1 MHVKTSFHTYPHCH
15 NYIHTHGQAVFVPMQ
30 GILNAAVYGW
40 TREEFL
46 DIMTSHQ
53 IQSGQDTPE
62 EEDQLLEDSR
72 RMDRESFEQSMSL
85 SLSRDQ
91 RVNEGRKV
99 EVDVI
104 TPLSPWSS

>member
-1 MHVKTSFHTYPHCH
+1 
-15 NYIHTHGQAVFVPMQ
+15 MQ

-72 RMDRESFEQSMSL
+72 KESFEQSLSL
-85 SLSRDQ
+85 SLGHDQ
-91 RVNEGRKV
+91 GLNEGRKV

-104 TPLSPWSS
+104 TPLSP